1 MIADTGIQDRL
12 LGLESVAEMLGLSR
26 RQVYR
31 LIAGG
36 ELPRPV
42 KQGSRSVL
50 FLSDV
55 ETYMDSLRRQR
66 KD

>member
-1 MIADTGIQDRL
+1 MKEPGDQERL
-12 LGLESVAEMLGLSR
+12 LGLAEVAEMLGLSR

-31 LIAGG
+31 VIAAG

-55 ETYMDSLRRQR
+55 RRYFQRLREQR
-66 KD
+66 GE